1 MANTPHIRNIALLGH
16 GGSGKT
22 TLAEAI
28 MYLTGLTDRPG
39 SVALG
44 TTVSDADP
52 EEIERKFS
60 ITASLLPFP
69 WRDAKINLLDTPG
82 YADFAGATLACV
94 YVADTG
100 VLVLD
105 GVKGLEAQAER
116 WHREGRARGL
126 SFLAVV
132 NKLDQDNANFQRAVE
147 QVGTLGRA
155 VPLGLPWQDGV
166 LDVRRGQF
174 VRVEHNKVV
183 SEAAPAEAGDAL
195 AQARE
200 ALMEVA
206 AEADDT
212 LTEKYLESG
221 TLEPAEVE
229 RGLHAAVRSGEVI
242 PVFPTVGTTQLGL
255 PVLLD
260 AIVDLAPAPHERPAA
275 IAKKAGSDD
284 TIELTADASAP
295 TVAFV
300 FKTSTDPHVGRLS
313 YVRVMSGKLSSDSML
328 VNPRSG
334 SKERIQQVHVPRPK
348 GPESVPALMPGDF
361 GFLTKLQETHTGD
374 TLCDAA
380 RLVEAQGIPYPEPVF
395 ARALKAKSRGDED
408 KVGSALARL
417 CEEDATLRVVTNP
430 QTKEIVLW
438 GLGDLHLDVTVSR
451 MKRKFGVEVELLVPK
466 VPYLT
471 TLRGKAEAQGRHKRQ
486 TGGRGQFGDVW
497 IRVEPLERGGG
508 VEFVDAVTGG
518 AVPRNFIA
526 SVEKGVRDKATKGV
540 LPGLPLTDFRITLY
554 DGSHHAVDSSDMAFQ
569 IAGSLG
575 LDAAAEK
582 AGVQVLE
589 PIAQVWVTVP
599 DDHLG
604 DVMGSLN
611 GHRGRILGTDPGP
624 ARSQVVH
631 ANVPLS
637 EMFTYSSELRSMTG
651 GRASYT
657 LKVSHYDPLPQHLA
671 EQVIASARNGAAE
684 GGRE

>member
-1 MANTPHIRNIALLGH
+1 MADTAHIRNVAFLGH

-28 MYLTGLTDRPG
+28 LYLAGLTDRMG
-39 SVALG
+39 TVALG
-44 TTVSDADP
+44 TTVSDADL

-60 ITASLLPFP
+60 IGASLLPFA

-82 YADFAGATLACV
+82 YADFAGATLACLH
-94 YVADTG
+94 VADTA

-116 WHREGRARGL
+116 WHREARARGL

-132 NKLDQDNANFQRAVE
+132 NKLDQDNADFSRAVE
-147 QVGTLGRA
+147 QLGTLGRA
-155 VPLGLPWQDGV
+155 VPLALPWKDGV

-174 VRVEHNKVV
+174 VRVDHNKVV
-183 SEAAPAEAGDAL
+183 SEAAPDDAGAAL

-200 ALMEVA
+200 GLMEVA
-206 AEADDT
+206 AEADET

-221 TLEPAEVE
+221 TLEPEEVE
-229 RGLHAAVRSGEVI
+229 RGLHAAMRQGEVI
-242 PVFPTVGTTQLGL
+242 PVLPAVAPAQLGL
-255 PVLLD
+255 PSLLD
-260 AIVDLAPAPHERPAA
+260 AIVDLAPAPHERPGLSAT
-275 IAKKAGSDD
+275 KAGAAD
-284 TIELTADASAP
+284 TIELQCDPAAP
-295 TVAFV
+295 LAAFV

-313 YVRVMSGKLSSDSML
+313 YVRVLSGQLRHDSAL

-334 SKERIQQVHVPRPK
+334 NKERVQQVHVPRPK
-348 GPESVPALMPGDF
+348 GAESVPALAPGDF
-361 GFLTKLQETHTGD
+361 GFLTKLQDTHTGD
-374 TLCDAA
+374 TLCDPA
-380 RLVEAQGIPYPEPVF
+380 RPVLAQGVPYPEPVF
-395 ARALKAKSRGDED
+395 ARALQPKTRGDED

-417 CEEDATLRVVTNP
+417 CEEDPTLRVVTNP
-430 QTKEIVLW
+430 QTKEIILW

-451 MKRKFGVEVELLVPK
+451 MRRKFGVEVELLVPK
-466 VPYLT
+466 VPYVT

-486 TGGRGQFGDVW
+486 TGGRGQYGDVW
-497 IRVEPLERGGG
+497 IRVEPLARGGG
-508 VEFVDAVTGG
+508 VDFVDAVTGG

-540 LPGLPLTDFRITLY
+540 LPGLPLTDIRVTLY

-599 DDHLG
+599 DEQLG

-611 GHRGRILGTDPGP
+611 GHRGRILGTDPASVGT
-624 ARSQVVH
+624 QVVH

-671 EQVIASARNGAAE
+671 EQVIAAARNGSAD